1 MERRGGWNKGLV
13 SSRTQEII
21 DLRRS
26 GKTMNQIA
34 VEVGVSKSYCC
45 KLLNSVGLGGPA
57 IEQRLTES
65 QVADYV
71 SKSGFDYVSGYQ
83 MAKKPITVRC
93 RDCGRTFERQFH
105 IFRDVVNGTWKNKNE
120 CPLCRDDRQAIA
132 KETREQEKEE
142 QRKQRQAEA
151 EREAQKRAQ
160 LKAERLSRA
169 VNEQLTKRLAIHTCK
184 NCGKDFCQMT
194 TGYNSTAYCS
204 EKCQKRWYNRKACDK
219 RHKKLMSREHDTD
232 ISLEKLYQ
240 RDRGICYLCGGVCDW
255 SDGEERDGTFIA
267 GPMYPSVDHVVPVA
281 KGGTHTWA
289 NIKLAHRDC
298 NTKKRDQ
305 IQSPSVPNEF

>member
-1 MERRGGWNKGLV
+1 MSVEQEVIRLRSEGMSLREIASVVGIRFGTVGYYCRKNGMGGKAYDNK
-13 SSRTQEII
+13 
-21 DLRRS
+21 
-26 GKTMNQIA
+26 
-34 VEVGVSKSYCC
+34 
-45 KLLNSVGLGGPA
+45 
-57 IEQRLTES
+57 LTEE
-65 QVADYV
+65 QVADFV
-71 SKSGFDYVSGYQ
+71 RRSGFDYVSGYQ

-105 IFRDVVNGTWKNKNE
+105 VFRDVVNGTWKCGNE

-132 KETREQEKEE
+132 KEAREQEKEE

-151 EREAQKRAQ
+151 ERDAQKRAQ
-160 LKAERLSRA
+160 LKAERLNRA
-169 VNEQLTKRLAIHTCK
+169 ANEELVKRLAIHTCK
-184 NCGKDFCQMT
+184 NCGKDFCQMI

-240 RDRGICYLCGGVCDW
+240 RDHGICYLCGGVCDW
-255 SDGEERDGTFIA
+255 ADGEEKDGTFIA
-267 GPMYPSVDHVVPVA
+267 GPMYPSVDHVVPVS